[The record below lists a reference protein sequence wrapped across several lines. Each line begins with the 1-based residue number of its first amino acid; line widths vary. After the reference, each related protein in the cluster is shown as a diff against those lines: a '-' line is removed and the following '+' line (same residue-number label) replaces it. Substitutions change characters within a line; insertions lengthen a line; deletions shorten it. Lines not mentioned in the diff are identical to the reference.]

1 MKQEDWIKRLND
13 KLADYE
19 EPAPAD
25 LWADIETRLAQQPAK
40 PQSARTIPLW
50 SKWAVAAAFV
60 GLLLGS
66 GYLVMT
72 QDREMPQA
80 VDGSTEMAKTDI
92 PDIPMKSQKND
103 EFQQISAETETGRQ
117 LIETEPQSA
126 EPDFQLAETE
136 QTDCPPTATEQ
147 TDRQPETVL
156 PEKHQAETI
165 LPEKRQAENILRE
178 LDQKIAEAK
187 SRRRSHTTISLF
199 ASNDMGSWKNRNGV
213 LMSPSELAHY
223 DYTNH
228 QGSTRQGDIVYLYN
242 YEERQKHYQ
251 PISLGLTV
259 KIPIS
264 SKISLS
270 SGVVYTRLRSD
281 FTYIANGYPLEN
293 QQTLH
298 YLGIPLSVQ
307 YQLWG
312 YKGLNVYATA
322 GGQVDFNV
330 EAKYV
335 SSGTEVDFKKDR
347 TQFSVQGALGLQ
359 YDIIPRLGIYAE
371 PGVKYYF
378 NNGSHVR
385 NFFKDKPTNFN
396 LQLGLRLNL

>member
-1 MKQEDWIKRLND
+1 MKQEDWIKQLND

-40 PQSARTIPLW
+40 RQPARTIPLW
-50 SKWAVAAAFV
+50 GKWAVAATFV
-60 GLLLGS
+60 GLLFGS
-66 GYLVMT
+66 GYLMT
-72 QDREMPQA
+72 THDGEMPQT
-80 VDGSTEMAKTDI
+80 VEGSTEIVKS
-92 PDIPMKSQKND
+92 DIPMKSQKKD
-103 EFQQISAETETGRQ
+103 EILSISDHSMTQDLRVLPKPQQASDETEIGHQ
-117 LIETEPQSA
+117 LIETEPQPTETNGQPA
-126 EPDFQLAETE
+126 E
-136 QTDCPPTATEQ
+136 TEQ

-156 PEKHQAETI
+156 PEK
-165 LPEKRQAENILRE
+165 RQAESIIRE

-187 SRRRSHTTISLF
+187 SHKRSRTSFSLF

-213 LMSPSELAHY
+213 LMSPSELANY
-223 DYTNH
+223 DYTNYH
-228 QGSTRQGDIVYLYN
+228 ESTRQGDIVYLYN

-251 PISLGLTV
+251 PISFGLTV

-281 FTYIANGYPLEN
+281 FTNIANGYPLEK

-298 YLGIPLSVQ
+298 YLGIPLSAQ

-330 EAKYV
+330 EAKYI
-335 SSGTEVDFKKDR
+335 SSGTEIDFEKDR
-347 TQFSVQGALGLQ
+347 AQFSVQGALGLQ
-359 YDIIPRLGIYAE
+359 YDIIPQLGIYAE

>member
-1 MKQEDWIKRLND
+1 MKQEDWIKQLND

-40 PQSARTIPLW
+40 RQPARTISLW
-50 SKWAVAAAFV
+50 GKWAVAATFV
-60 GLLLGS
+60 GLLFGS
-66 GYLVMT
+66 GYLMT
-72 QDREMPQA
+72 THDGEMPQT
-80 VDGSTEMAKTDI
+80 VEGSTEIVKS
-92 PDIPMKSQKND
+92 DIPMKSQKKD
-103 EFQQISAETETGRQ
+103 EILSISDHSMTQDLRVLPKPQQASDETEIGHQ
-117 LIETEPQSA
+117 LIETEPQPTETNGQPA
-126 EPDFQLAETE
+126 E
-136 QTDCPPTATEQ
+136 TEQ

-156 PEKHQAETI
+156 PEK
-165 LPEKRQAENILRE
+165 RQAESIIRE

-187 SRRRSHTTISLF
+187 SHKRSRTSFSLF

-213 LMSPSELAHY
+213 LMSPSELANY
-223 DYTNH
+223 DYTNYH
-228 QGSTRQGDIVYLYN
+228 ESTRQGDIVYLYN

-251 PISLGLTV
+251 PISFGLTV

-281 FTYIANGYPLEN
+281 FTNIANGYPLEK

-298 YLGIPLSVQ
+298 YLGIPLSAQ

-330 EAKYV
+330 EAKYI
-335 SSGTEVDFKKDR
+335 SSGTEIDFEKDR
-347 TQFSVQGALGLQ
+347 AQFSVQGALGLQ
-359 YDIIPRLGIYAE
+359 YDIIPQLGIYAE

>member
-1 MKQEDWIKRLND
+1 MKQEDWIKQLND

-40 PQSARTIPLW
+40 RQPARTIPLW
-50 SKWAVAAAFV
+50 GKWAVAATFV
-60 GLLLGS
+60 GLLFGS
-66 GYLVMT
+66 GYLMT
-72 QDREMPQA
+72 THDGEMPQT
-80 VDGSTEMAKTDI
+80 VEGSTEIVKS
-92 PDIPMKSQKND
+92 DIPMKSQKKD
-103 EFQQISAETETGRQ
+103 EILSISDHSMTQDLRVLPKPQQASDETEIGHQ
-117 LIETEPQSA
+117 LIETEPQPTETNGQPA
-126 EPDFQLAETE
+126 E
-136 QTDCPPTATEQ
+136 TEQ

-156 PEKHQAETI
+156 PEK
-165 LPEKRQAENILRE
+165 RQAESIIRE

-187 SRRRSHTTISLF
+187 SHKRSRTSFSLF

-213 LMSPSELAHY
+213 LMSPSELANY
-223 DYTNH
+223 DYTNYH
-228 QGSTRQGDIVYLYN
+228 ESTRQGDIVYLYN

-251 PISLGLTV
+251 PISFGLTV

-281 FTYIANGYPLEN
+281 FTNIANGYPLEK

-298 YLGIPLSVQ
+298 YLGIPLSAQ

-330 EAKYV
+330 EAKYI
-335 SSGTEVDFKKDR
+335 SSGTKIDFEKDR
-347 TQFSVQGALGLQ
+347 AQFSVQGALGLQ
-359 YDIIPRLGIYAE
+359 YDIIPQLGIYAE